1 MDISLLTTTRDPE
14 QLRTLAIAMVQ
25 KVKAENA
32 GLLDRMRI
40 LEEQMKLS
48 LQQRDRIERNTHQ
61 ALSWPRTIITYEA
74 SACLALI
81 TIILSL
87 YEFHFL

>member
-1 MDISLLTTTRDPE
+1 MPI
-14 QLRTLAIAMVQ
+14 
-25 KVKAENA
+25 
-32 GLLDRMRI
+32 
-40 LEEQMKLS
+40 
-48 LQQRDRIERNTHQ
+48 RDRIERNTHQ

>member
-1 MDISLLTTTRDPE
+1 MKCNEYPCPMVYNPPHGYFTSHHHRDPE

-48 LQQRDRIERNTHQ
+48 LQQRFGKKCESLIGLRCQSVIE
-61 ALSWPRTIITYEA
+61 
-74 SACLALI
+74 
-81 TIILSL
+81 
-87 YEFHFL
+87 

>member
-1 MDISLLTTTRDPE
+1 
-14 QLRTLAIAMVQ
+14 MVQ

-48 LQQRDRIERNTHQ
+48 LQQRFGKKCESLIGLRCQSVIE
-61 ALSWPRTIITYEA
+61 
-74 SACLALI
+74 
-81 TIILSL
+81 
-87 YEFHFL
+87 

>member
-1 MDISLLTTTRDPE
+1 MNIHAQWCIIHRMDISLLTTTRDPE

-40 LEEQMKLS
+40 LEEQMKRS
-48 LQQRDRIERNTHQ
+48 LQQRFGKKCESLIGLRCQSVIE
-61 ALSWPRTIITYEA
+61 
-74 SACLALI
+74 
-81 TIILSL
+81 
-87 YEFHFL
+87 